1 MAIHS
6 SIPSMLR
13 ESLIEMFL
21 VAKDCINFRKNPSVW
36 GSSGCYG
43 YPAAVLLFS
52 IADSIGSYVLG
63 GRTRNHFNILN
74 HSDYYN
80 LNLNKRDIEIVYT
93 SYRCLLTHNAVMAPN
108 AVLDIGQ
115 INNPV
120 FNVLNGVPK
129 VNLVPFLEITR
140 NSLIRFFEN
149 IETVVGNS
157 QQLKNILNN

>member
-13 ESLIEMFL
+13 ESLVEMFL
-21 VAKDCINFRKNPSVW
+21 VAKDCINFRKDQNIWLSN
-36 GSSGCYG
+36 GCYG
-43 YPAAVLLFS
+43 YPAAILLFS

-63 GRTRNHFNILN
+63 GNTRNHFNILN
-74 HSDYYN
+74 NSDYYN
-80 LNLNKRDIEIVYT
+80 LNLDDRDVEIVYT
-93 SYRCLLTHNAVMAPN
+93 GYRCLLTHNAVMAPN

-115 INNPV
+115 INSPV
-120 FNVLNGVPK
+120 FNVLNGVPR

-149 IETVVGNS
+149 IEIVVGNS
-157 QQLKNILNN
+157 QQLRNILNN

>member
-1 MAIHS
+1 
-6 SIPSMLR
+6 MLR
-13 ESLIEMFL
+13 ESLTEMFL
-21 VAKDCINFRKNPSVW
+21 VAKDCINFRKDPSVW

-80 LNLNKRDIEIVYT
+80 LNLDDRDIKIIYT
-93 SYRCLLTHNAVMAPN
+93 SYRCMLTHNAVMAPN
-108 AVLDIGQ
+108 VVLDIGQ
-115 INNPV
+115 SNSPV
-120 FNVLNGVPK
+120 FDVLNGVPK
-129 VNLVPFLEITR
+129 INLVPFLEITR
-140 NSLIRFFEN
+140 NSLIRFLEN

-157 QQLKNILNN
+157 QQLKNILDK